1 MKRSICGVVTL
12 IFALCFTLSTVAYAD
27 SSRASEQIRSY
38 NIDITK
44 MGGGQLGINFSVVGT
59 GEMQELGANS
69 IIIYEKSENTWYK
82 VAYYDQEDE
91 GMTETDTFIYENE
104 IIFQGTPGKQYR
116 ILVSIFAKDP
126 SGSDSRSESFTV
138 TA

>member
-126 SGSDSRSESFTV
+126 SGSDLRSESFTV